1 MNYLLATN
9 VVSEL
14 RKIGDG
20 KADARVAAW
29 VDTEDAESFFISA
42 ITILELE
49 RGVLGIQ
56 RRDAAQGARLRA
68 WLDNHVRPEF
78 AGRILP
84 IDDQIAMRCAHL
96 HIPDRRNEVDALI
109 GACPHVFTHPL
120 VQATM
125 AGIIALLAVMVAA
138 AVASVAVAAGG
149 TIRQLQGSV
158 ATASAKDRSRPSN
171 RSQSTV
177 ETARVPDVSWRLNS
191 YTRTRSPPKPPGSTL
206 EKKVPT

>member
-1 MNYLLATN
+1 MNYLLDTD
-9 VVSEL
+9 VVSVL

-109 GACPHVFTHPL
+109 AATAL
-120 VQATM
+120 VHGLT
-125 AGIIALLAVMVAA
+125 
-138 AVASVAVAAGG
+138 
-149 TIRQLQGSV
+149 V
-158 ATASAKDRSRPSN
+158 ATRNVRDFEGTGVVVVNPW
-171 RSQSTV
+171 Q
-177 ETARVPDVSWRLNS
+177 D
-191 YTRTRSPPKPPGSTL
+191 
-206 EKKVPT
+206 

>member
-1 MNYLLATN
+1 MNYLLDTN

-109 GACPHVFTHPL
+109 AATAL
-120 VQATM
+120 VHGLT
-125 AGIIALLAVMVAA
+125 
-138 AVASVAVAAGG
+138 
-149 TIRQLQGSV
+149 V
-158 ATASAKDRSRPSN
+158 ATRNVRDFEGTGVVVVNPW
-171 RSQSTV
+171 Q
-177 ETARVPDVSWRLNS
+177 D
-191 YTRTRSPPKPPGSTL
+191 
-206 EKKVPT
+206 

>member
-1 MNYLLATN
+1 LNYLLDTN

-109 GACPHVFTHPL
+109 AATAL
-120 VQATM
+120 VHGLT
-125 AGIIALLAVMVAA
+125 
-138 AVASVAVAAGG
+138 
-149 TIRQLQGSV
+149 V
-158 ATASAKDRSRPSN
+158 ATRNVRDFEGTGVVVVNPW
-171 RSQSTV
+171 Q
-177 ETARVPDVSWRLNS
+177 D
-191 YTRTRSPPKPPGSTL
+191 
-206 EKKVPT
+206 

>member
-1 MNYLLATN
+1 MNYLLDTN

-29 VDTEDAESFFISA
+29 VDTEAAESFFISA

-109 GACPHVFTHPL
+109 AATAL
-120 VQATM
+120 VHGLT
-125 AGIIALLAVMVAA
+125 
-138 AVASVAVAAGG
+138 
-149 TIRQLQGSV
+149 V
-158 ATASAKDRSRPSN
+158 ATRNGRDFEGTGVVVVNPW
-171 RSQSTV
+171 Q
-177 ETARVPDVSWRLNS
+177 D
-191 YTRTRSPPKPPGSTL
+191 
-206 EKKVPT
+206 

>member
-1 MNYLLATN
+1 MNYLLDTN

-109 GACPHVFTHPL
+109 AATAL
-120 VQATM
+120 VHGLT
-125 AGIIALLAVMVAA
+125 
-138 AVASVAVAAGG
+138 
-149 TIRQLQGSV
+149 V
-158 ATASAKDRSRPSN
+158 ATRNVQDFEGTGVVVVNPW
-171 RSQSTV
+171 Q
-177 ETARVPDVSWRLNS
+177 
-191 YTRTRSPPKPPGSTL
+191 G
-206 EKKVPT
+206 

>member
-1 MNYLLATN
+1 MNYLLDTN

-109 GACPHVFTHPL
+109 AATAL
-120 VQATM
+120 VHGLT
-125 AGIIALLAVMVAA
+125 
-138 AVASVAVAAGG
+138 
-149 TIRQLQGSV
+149 V
-158 ATASAKDRSRPSN
+158 ATRNVREYEGTGVVVVNPWQD
-171 RSQSTV
+171 
-177 ETARVPDVSWRLNS
+177 
-191 YTRTRSPPKPPGSTL
+191 
-206 EKKVPT
+206 